1 MIIIDLP
8 GGGKA
13 TLREDGELTPRQRRP
28 LKKYGLAL
36 GPKMAELMAAASVT
50 VDGKAADGTRGVPG
64 PPVALSLADADLLVD
79 MQDATTLAL
88 LASWTLDRPLPTT
101 IDELYDVDEHTPGGY
116 DALSTAAAKIT
127 AAAAVAAG
135 FDVGA
140 VEDPDSPTGA

>member
-1 MIIIDLP
+1 MITIDLP

-36 GPKMAELMAAASVT
+36 GPKIAELMAASQVT
-50 VDGKAADGTRGVPG
+50 VDGKTADGSRGLPG
-64 PPVALSLADADLLVD
+64 APVALSLTDADMLVE

-116 DALSTAAAKIT
+116 DVLSAAAARIT
-127 AAAAVAAG
+127 AAAAAAAG
-135 FDVGA
+135 FDVAA